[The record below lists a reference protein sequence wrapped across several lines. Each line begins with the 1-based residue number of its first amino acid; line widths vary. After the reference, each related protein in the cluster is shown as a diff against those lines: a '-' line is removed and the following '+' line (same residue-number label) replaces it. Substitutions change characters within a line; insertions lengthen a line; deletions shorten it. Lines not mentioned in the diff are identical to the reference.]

1 MEVNDVEMSNDTQTN
16 YAKQAFFMTRRW
28 IIRDVDTAAARAL
41 EESCG
46 LAPLVAHTLVARG
59 IETAAAAEDF
69 LHPSLD
75 RDWSAP
81 EAVCGLVAVAE
92 ALEEA
97 IRAHRRI
104 LVFGDFDVDGI
115 SATACMVRGLSA
127 LGASVDYLIP
137 NRMDEGYGLTAASL
151 ERVYERA
158 PELVVTVDCGISSR
172 DEVAQLRAHGI
183 TVLVTDHHEP
193 SGEVPTGVPV
203 ANPKLQEGSP
213 QSILA
218 GVGVALKL
226 IALLGARFGRPL
238 LWRDLTDIAALGT
251 LADIMPLTGEN
262 RPLVTEGLALIERSP
277 RPGIA
282 AALALSRRGDTAL
295 TATDLSF
302 SLIPRLNAAGRMGD
316 PASALQLLVDD
327 DPARSFETA
336 ALLDAANTE
345 RRAIEGALFTEAL
358 VQAQAQAQAQAAPH
372 ARKVIVVAG
381 EGWHE
386 GVRGIVA
393 SRLVSRFGVPALVFT
408 LTDGEARGSGRSVGA
423 VNLFRAVERCAGLTL
438 RFGGHEA
445 AVGVTVPRDAL
456 EDFRACLEAALEQE
470 PAENFHPPLLVD
482 AQLDLADLDVEA
494 IEQLALLEPYG
505 QGNREP
511 LYVSCGL
518 TLRGVRA
525 VGQKKNHLSFTATDG
540 RRSASGIWFN
550 CPAIEEFIACGDA
563 VDIIYRPQ
571 VDEWNGTRRVKLMVE
586 RIYRAD
592 SGAGSGAGEGGESAS
607 HAVRASGRE
616 LPGTPGEDPR
626 PLARDGS
633 GEKPPCSASSDT
645 QPRDERRDGNSRDAR
660 TAWERIA
667 HEAPTDLTER
677 LASEVIGTSVLLH
690 PAQREALTSLAAG
703 ESALVVMATGRGK
716 SLIFQTHAA
725 RLALSAQQASIFI
738 YPLRALIAD
747 QLNHLTAGFSRLG
760 LEVCSLTGENTAQE
774 KDGIFQR
781 LYEGTVD
788 VLLTT
793 PEFFALHVWRFAESS
808 RVGFVVF
815 DEAHHIHTE
824 RAAEREGYH
833 GLGARRLRERF
844 PHAQLLA
851 VTATSDD
858 RITAGIRSALGI
870 ERVIVDE
877 SRRPNLRLHDA
888 RNLKEREREAL
899 LVSVVERGEKT
910 VIYVNSRVQAIT
922 LARLLRKRLPAAA
935 AATAFYHA
943 GLTRAE
949 RRAIE
954 QGLRAGSL
962 TTVISTSAFGEGV
975 DVPDISHVVLYHL
988 PFSAVAFN
996 QMSGRAGRGGQP
1008 ATVHLLYTALDATLN
1023 RRLLAP
1029 SAPCRDELAML
1040 YRVLRECCGA
1050 ADAGGTG
1057 GTGSAHPASGTH
1069 SAHPAP
1075 GTRTAHSF
1083 AASTAEIAE
1092 AWRRRD
1098 PSGAL
1103 DERGVCTGLAIF
1115 EELGLL
1121 TQDEDCRPARITL
1134 IAGKRVELF
1143 ASSRYLEGTEERALF
1158 ERFGSWALGA
1168 EADELREQIT
1178 GPLTPS
1184 DALRQR
1190 TGEHT

>member
-1 MEVNDVEMSNDTQTN
+1 
-16 YAKQAFFMTRRW
+16 MTRRW
-28 IIRDVDTAAARAL
+28 IIRDVDKAAVQAL
-41 EESCG
+41 TESCG

-59 IETAAAAEDF
+59 IQTAAAVEDF

-75 RDWSAP
+75 REWSAP
-81 EAVCGLVAVAE
+81 EAVCGLVAVSD

-151 ERVYERA
+151 ERIYERA

-172 DEVAQLRAHGI
+172 DEVAQLCAHGI

-193 SGEVPTGVPV
+193 SGAVPAGVPV
-203 ANPKLQEGSP
+203 ANPKMEEGSP

-226 IALLGARFGRPL
+226 IALLGARFDRPL
-238 LWRDLTDIAALGT
+238 LWRDLTDIATLGT
-251 LADIMPLTGEN
+251 LADVMPLTGEN
-262 RPLVTEGLALIERSP
+262 RALVAEGLALIERSP

-282 AALALSRRGDTAL
+282 AALALSKRGDTAL

-316 PASALQLLVDD
+316 PASALQLLIDD
-327 DPARSFETA
+327 DPVRSFETA

-345 RRAIEGALFTEAL
+345 RRAIEGELFAEAL
-358 VQAQAQAQAQAAPH
+358 AQAQEQIQKQQEQSQQVPGAALPQG
-372 ARKVIVVAG
+372 RKVIVVAG

-393 SRLVSRFGVPALVFT
+393 SRLVSHFGVPALVFT
-408 LTDGEARGSGRSVGA
+408 LTGDEARGSGRSVGA
-423 VNLFRAVERCAGLTL
+423 VNLFRAVERCANLTL

-445 AVGVTVPRDAL
+445 AVGVTVARDAL

-482 AQLDLADLDVEA
+482 AQLDLADLDREA
-494 IEQLALLEPYG
+494 VEQLSLLEPYG
-505 QGNREP
+505 QSNREP
-511 LYVSCGL
+511 LYVTCGL
-518 TLRGVRA
+518 TLRSARA
-525 VGQKKNHLSFTATDG
+525 VGAKKNHLSFTATDG
-540 RRSASGIWFN
+540 QRGASGIWFN
-550 CPAIEEFIACGDA
+550 CPAIEEFVACRDA
-563 VDIIYRPQ
+563 VDIIYRPR
-571 VDEWNGTRRVKLMVE
+571 VDEWKGARQLKLAVE

-592 SGAGSGAGEGGESAS
+592 GGTGVHDRFAAVGAVAAVAAVEAARSGVMGGRNDGVSLSPACSGMQQPHECKES
-607 HAVRASGRE
+607 
-616 LPGTPGEDPR
+616 
-626 PLARDGS
+626 
-633 GEKPPCSASSDT
+633 
-645 QPRDERRDGNSRDAR
+645 NRDAR
-660 TAWERIA
+660 VAWECIVR
-667 HEAPTDLTER
+667 EAPADLTER
-677 LASEVIGTSVLLH
+677 LASEIIGTSVLLH
-690 PAQREALTSLAAG
+690 PAQREALAVLATG

-725 RLALSAQQASIFI
+725 RLALNAQRASIFI

-747 QLNHLTAGFSRLG
+747 QLNHLTAGFSRLD

-833 GLGARRLRERF
+833 DLGARRLRERF
-844 PHAQLLA
+844 PHTQFLA

-888 RNLKEREREAL
+888 RNLKERERETL
-899 LVSVVERGEKT
+899 LVSIVERGEKA
-910 VIYVNSRVQAIT
+910 VIYANSRVQVIT
-922 LARLLRKRLPAAA
+922 LARLLRKRLPATA

-954 QGLRAGSL
+954 QGLRAGTL

-996 QMSGRAGRGGQP
+996 QMSGRAGRGGEP
-1008 ATVHLLYTALDATLN
+1008 ATVHLLYTALDAALN

-1029 SAPCRDELAML
+1029 STPRRDELATL
-1040 YRVLRECCGA
+1040 YRVLRECCVA
-1050 ADAGGTG
+1050 AAAGGTSSTS
-1057 GTGSAHPASGTH
+1057 GTGTAGTMSSTGSDH
-1069 SAHPAP
+1069 SA
-1075 GTRTAHSF
+1075 TTF
-1083 AASTAEIAE
+1083 VASTAEIAE

-1103 DERGVCTGLAIF
+1103 DERGVCTGIAIF

-1121 TQDEDCRPARITL
+1121 TKDEDCQPMRITL
-1134 IAGKRVELF
+1134 VAGKRVELF
-1143 ASSRYLEGTEERALF
+1143 ASSRYLEGAEERALF
-1158 ERFGSWALGA
+1158 EDFVSWALGA
-1168 EADELREQIT
+1168 AADELREQIT

-1184 DALRQR
+1184 DSLCQQA
-1190 TGEHT
+1190 GEHA